1 MNRRI
6 VAAFVAAALA
16 LGAFVSIFLYVKNAD
31 ARALNGVAAK
41 DVYVVVN
48 PIAKGTLAE
57 NLGTNVQLTQIPAKA
72 VPDQAVYN
80 LADIQSR
87 AAAIDLV
94 AGEVLLTTRF
104 VDPTAAAQD
113 AVPVPKGMEQM
124 SLVVKPEQIR
134 GGDLKAGETIGV
146 VLSVKPTTPQPISI
160 PGIGP
165 VTIDGDTIT
174 KQIMNKVLVTR
185 VQGGTVAAADATGTS
200 PPAGSSV
207 MITVAL
213 TTSDIEK
220 LTWAQSVGQSVG
232 SLLLTVENKDTDDSS
247 SQYTNGKVVLR

>member
-1 MNRRI
+1 MNRRL
-6 VAAFVAAALA
+6 VAAFIAAALA
-16 LGAFVSIFLYVKNAD
+16 LGAFVSIFLYVRNAD
-31 ARALNGVAAK
+31 ARALNGVVAK
-41 DVYVVVN
+41 NVYVAVN
-48 PIAKGTLAE
+48 PITKGTLAE
-57 NLGTNVQLTQIPAKA
+57 NLGANIQLTQVPAKA
-72 VPDQAVYN
+72 VPGQAVYD
-80 LADIQSR
+80 LAEIQSK
-87 AAAIDLV
+87 AASVDLV
-94 AGEVLLTTRF
+94 AGEVLLTSRF

-134 GGDLKAGETIGV
+134 GGVLKAGETIGV

-185 VQGGTVAAADATGTS
+185 VQGGTVPAADATGTS
-200 PPAGSSV
+200 PLPANSV

-220 LTWAQSVGQSVG
+220 LTWAQAAG
-232 SLLLTVENKDTDDSS
+232 SLLLTVENKDADDSS
-247 SQYTNGKVVLR
+247 SQYTDGKVVLR

>member
-16 LGAFVSIFLYVKNAD
+16 LRAFVSIFLYVRNAD
-31 ARALNGVAAK
+31 ARAINGVAAK

-48 PIAKGTLAE
+48 PITKGTLAE

-80 LADIQSR
+80 LAEIQSK

-94 AGEVLLTTRF
+94 AGEVLLTSRF
-104 VDPTAAAQD
+104 VDPAVTAED
-113 AVPVPKGMEQM
+113 AVAVPKGMEQM

-134 GGDLKAGETIGV
+134 GGVLKAGETIGV
-146 VLSVKPTTPQPISI
+146 VLTVKISTPTPFNV
-160 PGIGP
+160 PGIGT
-165 VTIDGDTIT
+165 VTMDGDFLT
-174 KQIMNKVLVTR
+174 KQIMSKVLVTR
-185 VQGGTVAAADATGTS
+185 VQGATVPATDAAGVS
-200 PPAGSSV
+200 PLPASSV
-207 MITVAL
+207 MITLAL
-213 TTSDIEK
+213 STSDVEK
-220 LTWAQSVGQSVG
+220 LTWAQSEGA
-232 SLLLTVENKDTDDSS
+232 LLLTVQNKDTDDSS

>member
-16 LGAFVSIFLYVKNAD
+16 LGAFVSIFLYVRNAD
-31 ARALNGVAAK
+31 ARALNGVVAK

-48 PIAKGTLAE
+48 PITKGTLAE
-57 NLGTNVQLTQIPAKA
+57 NLGTNIQLTKVPAMA
-72 VPDQAVYN
+72 VPGQAVSD
-80 LADIQSR
+80 LAEIQSK
-87 AAAIDLV
+87 AASVDLV
-94 AGEVLLTTRF
+94 AGEVLLTSRF

-124 SLVVKPEQIR
+124 SLVVKPEQVR
-134 GGDLKAGETIGV
+134 GGILKAGETIGV
-146 VLSVKPTTPQPISI
+146 VLTVKTTTPQTFNV
-160 PGIGP
+160 PGVGS

-174 KQIMNKVLVTR
+174 KQIMTKVLVTR
-185 VQGGTVAAADATGTS
+185 VQGGTVPAADATGTN
-200 PPAGSSV
+200 PLPATSV

-220 LTWAQSVGQSVG
+220 LTWAQSAGTLV
-232 SLLLTVENKDTDDSS
+232 LAVENKDTDDSS

>member
-16 LGAFVSIFLYVKNAD
+16 LGAFVSIFMYVKNAND
-31 ARALNGVAAK
+31 RALNGVVAK

-48 PIAKGTLAE
+48 PITKGTLAE
-57 NLGTNVQLTQIPAKA
+57 NLGTNIQLTKVPAMT
-72 VPDQAVYN
+72 VPGQAVSD
-80 LADIQSR
+80 LVEIQGK
-87 AAAIDLV
+87 AAAVDLV
-94 AGEVLLTTRF
+94 ANEVLLTSRF
-104 VDPTAAAQD
+104 IDPAVAAAD
-113 AVPVPKGMEQM
+113 TVPVPKGMEQM

-134 GGDLKAGETIGV
+134 GGILKAGETIGV

-160 PGIGP
+160 PGVGP

-185 VQGGTVAAADATGTS
+185 VQGGTVPAADASGTN
-200 PPAGSSV
+200 PAPATSV

-213 TTSDIEK
+213 STSDIEK
-220 LTWAQSVGQSVG
+220 LTWAQSAGP
-232 SLLLTVENKDTDDSS
+232 LWLTVENKDTDDSS

>member
-16 LGAFVSIFLYVKNAD
+16 LGAFVSIFLYVRNAD
-31 ARALNGVAAK
+31 ARALNGVVAK

-48 PIAKGTLAE
+48 PITKGTLAE
-57 NLGTNVQLTQIPAKA
+57 NLGTNVQLIQIPAKA
-72 VPDQAVYN
+72 VPDQAVSN
-80 LADIQSR
+80 LAAIQSK

-94 AGEVLLTTRF
+94 AGEVLLTSRF
-104 VDPTAAAQD
+104 VDPTVAADDTVA
-113 AVPVPKGMEQM
+113 VPKGMEQM
-124 SLVVKPEQIR
+124 SLVVKPEQVR
-134 GGDLKAGETIGV
+134 GGILKAGETIGV
-146 VLSVKPTTPQPISI
+146 VLSVKPSAPQPISI

-185 VQGGTVAAADATGTS
+185 VQGGTVPAADASGSS
-200 PPAGSSV
+200 PLPASSV

-213 TTSDIEK
+213 STSDIEK
-220 LTWAQSVGQSVG
+220 LTWAQSAGA
-232 SLLLTVENKDTDDSS
+232 LLLTVENKDTDDSS
-247 SQYTNGKVVLR
+247 SQYTTGKVVLR

>member
-16 LGAFVSIFLYVKNAD
+16 LGAFVSIFLYVRNAD
-31 ARALNGVAAK
+31 ARAISGVVAK

-72 VPDQAVYN
+72 VPDQAVSD
-80 LADIQSR
+80 LAAIQSK
-87 AAAIDLV
+87 AASVDLV
-94 AGEVLLTTRF
+94 AGEVLLTSRF

-113 AVPVPKGMEQM
+113 AVAVPKGMEQM

-134 GGDLKAGETIGV
+134 GGIVKAGDTIGV
-146 VLSVKPTTPQPISI
+146 IVTIKTKDPTTVNLPGVGTASI
-160 PGIGP
+160 D
-165 VTIDGDTIT
+165 DGIT
-174 KQIMNKVLVTR
+174 KQILNKVLVTR
-185 VQGGTVAAADATGTS
+185 VQGAALPAADAAGS
-200 PPAGSSV
+200 GVLPASSV

-213 TTSDIEK
+213 VTSDVEK
-220 LTWAQSVGQSVG
+220 LTWAQSQGV
-232 SLLLTVENKDTDDSS
+232 LLLTVENKDTDDSS
-247 SQYTNGKVVLR
+247 SQYTSGKVVLR

>member
-1 MNRRI
+1 MNRRM

-16 LGAFVSIFLYVKNAD
+16 LGAFISIFLYVRNAD
-31 ARALNGVAAK
+31 VRALNGVAAK

-48 PIAKGTLAE
+48 PITMGTLAE
-57 NLGTNVQLTQIPAKA
+57 NLGTNIQLTQVPAMA
-72 VPDQAVYN
+72 VPGQAVYD
-80 LADIQSR
+80 LAEIQSK
-87 AAAIDLV
+87 AASVDLV
-94 AGEVLLTTRF
+94 AGEVLLRSRF

-134 GGDLKAGETIGV
+134 GGVLKAGETIGV

-185 VQGGTVAAADATGTS
+185 VQGGTVPAADATGTS
-200 PPAGSSV
+200 PLPANSV

-220 LTWAQSVGQSVG
+220 LTWAQAAG
-232 SLLLTVENKDTDDSS
+232 SLLLTVENKDADDSS
-247 SQYTNGKVVLR
+247 SQYTDGKVVLR